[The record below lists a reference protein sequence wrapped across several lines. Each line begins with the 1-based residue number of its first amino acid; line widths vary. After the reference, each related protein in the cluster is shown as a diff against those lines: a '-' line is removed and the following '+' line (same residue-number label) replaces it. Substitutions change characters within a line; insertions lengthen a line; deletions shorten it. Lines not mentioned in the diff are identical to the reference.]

1 MKVGLIVTA
10 HQSKKFRPMG
20 KDLID
25 RYLKSLKSWI
35 KHDYTVYFFDN
46 SSEDKFEL
54 DEYQM
59 PIDYTYVEDQSLRG
73 NTGPWNDGTINAVND
88 GCDQIWI
95 TNDDVEY
102 NESINDLFDFV
113 KNDEDGDVTVWGVMT
128 NGIDQ
133 GNPAYNSNGKLNDG
147 TIDLTNNQNTHVNGF
162 FHGFTK
168 KFYDNFKRKDDNI
181 YDPNPKYNWGGN
193 ETTIQER
200 AWKLGGKSK
209 IYRGTWLHH
218 NKIRG
223 WKQHIDNKSWYE
235 EN

>member
-54 DEYQM
+54 GEYQM

-73 NTGPWNDGTINAVND
+73 NTGPWNDGTIKAVND

-113 KNDEDGDVTVWGVMT
+113 NGGEDGDVTVWGVMT

-133 GNPAYNSNGKLNDG
+133 GNPYAA
-147 TIDLTNNQNTHVNGF
+147 V
-162 FHGFTK
+162 
-168 KFYDNFKRKDDNI
+168 
-181 YDPNPKYNWGGN
+181 
-193 ETTIQER
+193 
-200 AWKLGGKSK
+200 
-209 IYRGTWLHH
+209 
-218 NKIRG
+218 
-223 WKQHIDNKSWYE
+223 
-235 EN
+235 